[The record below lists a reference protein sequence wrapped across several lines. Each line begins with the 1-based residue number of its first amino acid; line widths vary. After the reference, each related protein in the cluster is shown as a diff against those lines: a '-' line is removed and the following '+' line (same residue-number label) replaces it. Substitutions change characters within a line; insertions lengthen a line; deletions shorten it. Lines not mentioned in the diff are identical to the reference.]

1 MQKADAQLSQRCRV
15 PVHATCRRLH
25 SPHDVTANSDDALD
39 TYKCEAQR
47 SGAIVTVLSGYDLGF
62 CPRWPRCGPN
72 DATKLNDLS
81 RSAPKSD
88 QSDIRNSEVMT
99 K

>member
-1 MQKADAQLSQRCRV
+1 VFRLEQLACAGIRANAATRIAMMRSTLNISDAR
-15 PVHATCRRLH
+15 
-25 SPHDVTANSDDALD
+25 
-39 TYKCEAQR
+39 R
-47 SGAIVTVLSGYDLGF
+47 SGAVVTVLSGYDLGF